1 MDCPL
6 CGTPCTCSV
15 PSLAAGI
22 PLPRGPLAS
31 SVAVDTPRIPN
42 LSMDTRARMHS
53 AEPEDF
59 PLVSD
64 ATPLTAEQDAWRALV
79 SSRVSRYRALRRK
92 KSDSLPALDFGPA
105 RELASPENSGSTSR
119 ALRQPSEPQSPS
131 RVPRNTFDT
140 NYYRRLNAESL
151 NAGSYSQGS
160 SALMDAATS
169 FPELEAEPEPDCAEA
184 IGELHGQVCEQQ
196 MPDLEL
202 RPEASGDPDLD
213 RYCISEPASEPQ
225 MEAEVE
231 AEPEPAPVV
240 QGNLIVFRRPL
251 IEPPLLPQPSR
262 DELAEPMH
270 NRPRILEVPEDIMPA
285 VQGSLFPQIRLD
297 SEEQE
302 SSAPREPEI
311 EVPLAVAEV
320 KDRLMAAMLDAGVVL
335 SAAALF
341 AVMAWFAL
349 PGVPHT
355 KPFLMVLGSVSL
367 LIWALYQHLFLL
379 YAGRTLGMSICGIRL
394 STFDGRMP
402 EWKQRASRARF
413 MFISM
418 ASVMLGFLW
427 AMVDEDMLCWH
438 DRISRTFPTTQ

>member
-1 MDCPL
+1 
-6 CGTPCTCSV
+6 
-15 PSLAAGI
+15 
-22 PLPRGPLAS
+22 
-31 SVAVDTPRIPN
+31 
-42 LSMDTRARMHS
+42 MHS

-64 ATPLTAEQDAWRALV
+64 ATPSTAEQDAWRALV

-92 KSDSLPALDFGPA
+92 KSGDNLPALDFGPA
-105 RELASPENSGSTSR
+105 GELASPENSGAAPRASHQSCEPQGSSR
-119 ALRQPSEPQSPS
+119 AT
-131 RVPRNTFDT
+131 RNTFDT

-151 NAGSYSQGS
+151 NAGAYSPGS
-160 SALMDAATS
+160 NALLEAPA
-169 FPELEAEPEPDCAEA
+169 FPELEVPPEVDAL
-184 IGELHGQVCEQQ
+184 GELHGQTCTQQ

-202 RPEASGDPDLD
+202 HPDASGDADLD
-213 RYCISEPASEPQ
+213 RYCISEPAPAPP
-225 MEAEVE
+225 MEAEAV
-231 AEPEPAPVV
+231 AGPEPEPAPAPVA

-270 NRPRILEVPEDIMPA
+270 SRPRILEVPEDIMPA

-320 KDRLMAAMLDAGVVL
+320 KDRVMAGMLDAGVVL

-355 KPFLMVLGSVSL
+355 KPFFMVLGAVSL

-379 YAGRTLGMSICGIRL
+379 YAGRTLGMSVCGIRL
-394 STFDGRMP
+394 STFDGHTP

>member
-1 MDCPL
+1 
-6 CGTPCTCSV
+6 
-15 PSLAAGI
+15 
-22 PLPRGPLAS
+22 
-31 SVAVDTPRIPN
+31 
-42 LSMDTRARMHS
+42 MDTRARMHS
-53 AEPEDF
+53 AEPEDSS
-59 PLVSD
+59 LVSD
-64 ATPLTAEQDAWRALV
+64 VTPSTAEQEAWRTLV
-79 SSRVSRYRALRRK
+79 SSRVNRYRALRKK
-92 KSDSLPALDFGPA
+92 KSADSLPAFDFGPA
-105 RELASPENSGSTSR
+105 GELASPENSGAAARAGRRSGEPESHSR
-119 ALRQPSEPQSPS
+119 AA
-131 RVPRNTFDT
+131 RNTFDT

-151 NAGSYSQGS
+151 SAASYSQGS
-160 SALMDAATS
+160 SSLMGATAS
-169 FPELEAEPEPDCAEA
+169 CPELETEPEVDGAEA
-184 IGELHGQVCEQQ
+184 FGELHGQACGQQ

-213 RYCISEPASEPQ
+213 RYSISEPAPAPQ
-225 MEAEVE
+225 VATEVE
-231 AEPEPAPVV
+231 AEPEPEPAPAV

-251 IEPPLLPQPSR
+251 IEPPLLPQPAH

-270 NRPRILEVPEDIMPA
+270 SRPRILEVPEDIMPA

-311 EVPLAVAEV
+311 EVPLAVAKV
-320 KDRLMAAMLDAGVVL
+320 SDRLMAAMLDAGVVL
-335 SAAALF
+335 SAGALF

-355 KPFLMVLGSVSL
+355 KPFFMVLGAVSL

-379 YAGRTLGMSICGIRL
+379 YAGRTLGMSLCGIRL
-394 STFDGRMP
+394 STFDGRAP

>member
-1 MDCPL
+1 
-6 CGTPCTCSV
+6 
-15 PSLAAGI
+15 
-22 PLPRGPLAS
+22 
-31 SVAVDTPRIPN
+31 
-42 LSMDTRARMHS
+42 
-53 AEPEDF
+53 
-59 PLVSD
+59 
-64 ATPLTAEQDAWRALV
+64 
-79 SSRVSRYRALRRK
+79 
-92 KSDSLPALDFGPA
+92 
-105 RELASPENSGSTSR
+105 
-119 ALRQPSEPQSPS
+119 
-131 RVPRNTFDT
+131 
-140 NYYRRLNAESL
+140 
-151 NAGSYSQGS
+151 
-160 SALMDAATS
+160 
-169 FPELEAEPEPDCAEA
+169 
-184 IGELHGQVCEQQ
+184 
-196 MPDLEL
+196 
-202 RPEASGDPDLD
+202 
-213 RYCISEPASEPQ
+213 

-231 AEPEPAPVV
+231 AEPEPEPAPVV

-270 NRPRILEVPEDIMPA
+270 SRPRILEVPEDIMPA

-297 SEEQE
+297 SEELE

-311 EVPLAVAEV
+311 DVPLAVAEV
-320 KDRLMAAMLDAGVVL
+320 SDRLMAAMLDAGVVL

-355 KPFLMVLGSVSL
+355 KPFFMVLGAVSL

-379 YAGRTLGMSICGIRL
+379 YAGRTLGMSLCGIRL
-394 STFDGRMP
+394 ITFDGRAP